1 VNSCGTCSPRCRSL
15 QVPVFTCR
23 KPTARD
29 MILRI
34 KWASHCVQR
43 LGQRR
48 GAAGCTAL
56 HIGAGAVRRTVTE
69 DKARGAD
76 SVLHLQPA
84 ELAPSRV
91 ISWTLQQRHL
101 RVPMPG
107 YSTPNGFEL
116 R

>member
-1 VNSCGTCSPRCRSL
+1 
-15 QVPVFTCR
+15 
-23 KPTARD
+23 
-29 MILRI
+29 M
-34 KWASHCVQR
+34 
-43 LGQRR
+43 
-48 GAAGCTAL
+48 
-56 HIGAGAVRRTVTE
+56 RRTVTE